1 MRSKPGSGF
10 SLIEMLI
17 TIAILG
23 VLAALA
29 LPLYQNYVARSQV
42 AAAHASIRAAVPIA
56 EEMILRNV
64 QPSLDST
71 DDGYIGLRSDMV
83 RLGTIG
89 LAGPMSLTQLEIV
102 LDGNVTPAI
111 NGGRITISRPVNGV
125 WLCTSDVMPRYRPD
139 SCL

>member
-1 MRSKPGSGF
+1 MSSESNKGF

-17 TIAILG
+17 TIAIVG
-23 VLAALA
+23 VLAASA
-29 LPLYQNYVARSQV
+29 LPLYQGYVARSQV

-64 QPSLDST
+64 QPSLDAA
-71 DDGYIGLRSDMV
+71 DDGYIGLRSDTV

-89 LAGPMSLTQLEIV
+89 LAGSLSLTQLEIV
-102 LDGNVTPAI
+102 LDGSVTPVI
-111 NGGRITISRPVNGV
+111 SGGRITISRTVNGV

-139 SCL
+139 NCL